1 MWVPAVD
8 EVWGRVVNAERG
20 SVQVS
25 ADLHVVASHETN
37 GGLVLLVKDLPLE
50 GRTQQQHEVVW
61 GRGET
66 RTSDTD
72 GALRETHCSESGHE
86 NKISNRFMSTYRQGT
101 LGWAWCRSQEYRAT

>member
-8 EVWGRVVNAERG
+8 EVWGRVVNAERC

-37 GGLVLLVKDLPLE
+37 GGLVFLVKDLPLE
-50 GRTQQQHEVVW
+50 GRTQQQHEVIW

-66 RTSDTD
+66 RNSDMD
-72 GALRETHCSESGHE
+72 RALRKTHCSESGQK
-86 NKISNRFMSTYRQGT
+86 NKISNKSMLTYRQGT
-101 LGWAWCRSQEYRAT
+101 LGWAWCGSQGYRAT